1 MILEG
6 YQLHL
11 EMPPKKGKRV
21 TSEDDDDED
30 YRKRRDRN
38 NEVSVLY
45 ETMKFANFLGI
56 SQDLAGIPE
65 LNV

>member
-6 YQLHL
+6 YQLSL
-11 EMPPKKGKRV
+11 EMPPNKKGKRV

-38 NEVSVLY
+38 NEVS
-45 ETMKFANFLGI
+45 FINIF
-56 SQDLAGIPE
+56 
-65 LNV
+65 